1 MKRANEQTGVKN
13 VPLKKDSRSRDG
25 QKGGK
30 KPSTLKRVLRYIGRY
45 PLSLAGTIF
54 FAIVTVVASL
64 FVPVFFGDGIDCIV
78 ENGVAWATL
87 KEIFLKIVLAASIS
101 ALAQWLLSLCNNR
114 ISANVVRDLRKDAFY
129 KIGALPLQYIDTHPH
144 GDTVSRVVAD
154 ADQFSDGLLMGFTQ
168 FFTGIMTI
176 LGTIVFMIC
185 TNPKIGLI
193 VVLVTPAS
201 LLVARF
207 VATHTHKFF
216 KEQTETRGA
225 QTAFVEEAI
234 GGLKTTKAFAHE
246 KENQETFD
254 GLNGK
259 LEKASLNATFYSS
272 LVNPSTR
279 FINNLVYALVALIGA
294 FDVLNGR
301 VFRLGGLFTVGDWT
315 KFLSYANQYTK
326 PFNEISGVLTELK
339 GAFTCA
345 ARIFEFID
353 EEEQPS
359 DRGLPAL
366 QGVEGQVDL
375 VDVDFSYLPEKPL
388 IEGLTL
394 SVEKGQRIA
403 IVGRTGSGKTTLINL
418 LMRFYDVR
426 GGQVCVEG
434 KDIREVTRSSLRE
447 NYGMVLQE
455 TWLKSG
461 TVRENLKLGNPQ
473 TSDEEMIAAA
483 KAAHAHGFIKR
494 MEKGYDTVLS
504 EGGAL
509 SEGQK
514 QLLCIARIMLTKP
527 PMLILDEATSSID
540 TRTEMKIND
549 GFQKLMEGRT
559 SFVVAHRLSTI
570 IGADRIL
577 VMENGKVV
585 EQGKHEE
592 LLQKGGAYATLYN
605 GQFS

>member
-1 MKRANEQTGVKN
+1 MSGKPMKK
-13 VPLKKDSRSRDG
+13 
-25 QKGGK
+25 
-30 KPSTLKRVLRYIGRY
+30 STLRRVLAYVGRY
-45 PLSLAGTIF
+45 PLSLTGTIV
-54 FAIVTVVASL
+54 FAMLSVVATL
-64 FVPVFFGDGIDCIV
+64 FVPVFFGDAIDCIV
-78 ENGVAWATL
+78 EYGVKW
-87 KEIFLKIVLAASIS
+87 S
-101 ALAQWLLSLCNNR
+101 ALKVIFVKIGIAACIAAVAQWLLSLCNNH
-114 ISANVVRDLRKDAFY
+114 ISCRVVEDLRKDAFY
-129 KIGALPLQYIDTHPH
+129 KLGDLPLQYIDTHAH
-144 GDTVSRVVAD
+144 GDTVSRVIAD

-185 TNPKIGLI
+185 TNPKIGII
-193 VVLVTPAS
+193 VVLVTPVS

-216 KEQTETRGA
+216 KEQTETRGE
-225 QTAFVEEAI
+225 QTAFTEEAI
-234 GGLKTTKAFAHE
+234 GGLKTVQAFSHE
-246 KENQETFD
+246 EENQEKFD
-254 GLNGK
+254 EVNSR
-259 LEKASLNATFYSS
+259 LEKASLKATFYSS

-294 FDVLNGR
+294 FDVLSGR
-301 VFRLGGLFTVGDWT
+301 VLALGGVFTVGDWT

-345 ARIFEFID
+345 ARIFELID
-353 EEEQPS
+353 EEAQPS
-359 DRGLPAL
+359 DKDNQAL
-366 QGVEGQVDL
+366 DNVEGNVEL
-375 VDVDFSYLPEKPL
+375 VGVDFSYVKDKPL
-388 IEGLTL
+388 IEDLNV
-394 SVEKGQRIA
+394 SVRKGQRVA

-418 LMRFYDVR
+418 LMRFYDVD

-434 KDIREVTRSSLRE
+434 KDIRSLTRNSLRE

-461 TVRENLKLGNPQ
+461 TVRENLKLGKPEA
-473 TSDEEMIAAA
+473 TEEEMVTAA

-494 MEKGYDTVLS
+494 MEHGYDTQLS
-504 EGGAL
+504 EGGGL

-540 TRTEMKIND
+540 TRTEKKISD
-549 GFQKLMEGRT
+549 AFGKLMEGRT

-570 IGADRIL
+570 IHSDRIL
-577 VMENGKVV
+577 VMENGRVV
-585 EQGKHEE
+585 EQGTHEE
-592 LLQKGGAYATLYN
+592 LLRANGAYAELYN